1 LYYAKRSVSTIT
13 HVKEKD
19 MNQLLKTKEE
29 LQKAFEDAKQGM
41 NPEAINKVMKGLPF
55 KDDNAPDAR
64 ALRAAWS
71 QYRVRL

>member
-1 LYYAKRSVSTIT
+1 MYYAKCTISTIVS
-13 HVKEKD
+13 VKEKD

-41 NPEAINKVMKGLPF
+41 SPEDINKVMKGLPF
-55 KDDNAPDAR
+55 KGDNAPDAR